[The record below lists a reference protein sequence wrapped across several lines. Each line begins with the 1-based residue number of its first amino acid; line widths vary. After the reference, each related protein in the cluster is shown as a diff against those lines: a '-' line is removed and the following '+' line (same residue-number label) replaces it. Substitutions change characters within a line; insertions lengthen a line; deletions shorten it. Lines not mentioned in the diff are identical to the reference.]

1 MKNALPKVAWKIK
14 AALMLTA
21 IVLTVLG
28 SGLMFAPHWMGILY
42 GTPESL
48 SGTNG
53 ARTAGAA
60 IIALGSLAWAG
71 TLQETRVLRA
81 TVFPVLFVW
90 FVLKSV
96 VAYLAMATGVF
107 DALVGRAVLAFDLL
121 LAILFGYFLFVSWV
135 VPARHE

>member
-1 MKNALPKVAWKIK
+1 MRNGLPVVAWKLK
-14 AALMLTA
+14 ATLMLTV
-21 IVLTVLG
+21 IVLIVLG
-28 SGLMFAPHWMGILY
+28 SGLMFATHLMAILY

-71 TLQETRVLRA
+71 TRQEIRVLRA
-81 TVFPVLFVW
+81 TVIPVLFVW

-96 VAYLAMATGVF
+96 IAYLALATGVF
-107 DALVGRAVLAFDLL
+107 EAPVGRAVLAFDLL
-121 LAILFGYFLFVSWV
+121 LAILYGYFLFVSWV
-135 VPARHE
+135 EPARRE

>member
-1 MKNALPKVAWKIK
+1 MTNELPVVAWKLK
-14 AALMLTA
+14 ATLMLTA

-28 SGLMFAPHWMGILY
+28 SGLMFAPHFMAILY

-60 IIALGSLAWAG
+60 IIALGCLAWAG
-71 TLQETRVLRA
+71 TRQKTSVLRA
-81 TVFPVLFVW
+81 TVIPVLFVW

-96 VAYLAMATGVF
+96 VAYLALAAGVF
-107 DALVGRAVLAFDLL
+107 DGLVGRAVLAFDLL
-121 LAILFGYFLFVSWV
+121 LASLFAYFLFISWV